1 MLNVFFTTDVEIWC
15 NGWSDLDK
23 KFPNAFRQHIYG
35 TTPKGDF
42 GLPYQMRVLNDHGLK
57 GVFFVEPLF
66 ALRFGTQPLAE
77 VIGLINDARHEVQLH
92 LHTEWVDELQQ
103 SLFAGVSEKRQH
115 LFHYS
120 LAEQTTLI
128 KEGIRLIKEAGASD
142 INAFRAGSFGFNA
155 DTMSALA
162 ANGIPFDSSYN
173 ASQYGLE
180 SGVAP
185 GVTVVEPLLWNGVV
199 EIPMTV
205 FNDQTRLLRHTQL
218 AACSFAEFE
227 YLLWQALEQ
236 GRSSFNI
243 LSHGFELIDRHSN
256 CPATFAI
263 NRFHKLCKFLE
274 KHREEFNTIGF
285 HGLKPTV
292 KPRQPPP
299 LTSSLWLTGT
309 RMLEQAC
316 SRIY

>member
-66 ALRFGTQPLAE
+66 ALRFGVQPLAE
-77 VIGLINDARHEVQLH
+77 VVGLIKEAGHEVQLH

-103 SLFAGVSEKRQH
+103 PLFAGMKEKRQH

-120 LAEQTTLI
+120 LAEQSTLI
-128 KEGIRLIKEAGASD
+128 KEGIRLIQEAGASD

-155 DTMSALA
+155 DTISALA

-173 ASQYGLE
+173 ASQFGPE

-185 GVTVVEPLLWNGVV
+185 GITVVEPLLWNGVV

-218 AACSFAEFE
+218 AACSFAELE
-227 YLLWQALEQ
+227 YLLWQAREQ
-236 GRSSFNI
+236 ERSSFNI
-243 LSHGFELIDRHSN
+243 LSHGFELIDRHKN
-256 CPATFAI
+256 CPSTIAI
-263 NRFHKLCKFLE
+263 NRFHRLCEFLE
-274 KHREEFNTIGF
+274 KNRGEFNTIGF
-285 HGLKPTV
+285 HGLKPKV
-292 KPRQPPP
+292 KPLQPPP